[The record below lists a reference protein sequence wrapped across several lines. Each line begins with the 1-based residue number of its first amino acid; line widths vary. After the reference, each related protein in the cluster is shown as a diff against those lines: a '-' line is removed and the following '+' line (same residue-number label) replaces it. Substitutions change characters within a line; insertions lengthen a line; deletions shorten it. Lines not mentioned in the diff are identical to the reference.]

1 MKSIRQDATAKR
13 RPTAFGANPE
23 EVASLPGLE
32 PGTYCL
38 EGSCSVQLSYR
49 DKPAVPHNP
58 SAEDIPT
65 HSPHRGFLRV
75 HCNTS
80 LMPQQVHGTPETNAG
95 LGRSLVSALEGK
107 WKSRAKRTLA
117 RTTSLTGL
125 LARA

>member
-49 DKPAVPHNP
+49 DKPAVQLPMLN
-58 SAEDIPT
+58 AIPQPIHPT
-65 HSPHRGFLRV
+65 RDFFVFILTPPPCLNKCTALLEASPVL
-75 HCNTS
+75 
-80 LMPQQVHGTPETNAG
+80 AG
-95 LGRSLVSALEGK
+95 IL
-107 WKSRAKRTLA
+107 
-117 RTTSLTGL
+117 
-125 LARA
+125 